1 MVLKFNDLLVSRQDR
16 FSLGLEEGSG
26 RRYVSI
32 PVSNQ
37 MVDYEEYYEIDPAM
51 FDRFLAEPSLAADF
65 VDRCRRRL
73 EDARLFYQP
82 GRRRGSPL

>member
-1 MVLKFNDLLVSRQDR
+1 LKFRDIFVSRQDR
-16 FSLGLEEGSG
+16 FSLGLEERSG

-32 PVSNQ
+32 PVANQ
-37 MVDYEEYYEIDPAM
+37 MVDYEEYYEIDPVL
-51 FDRFLAEPSLAADF
+51 FDRFLADPSLAAEF
-65 VDRCRRRL
+65 ADRCRRRL